1 MNVQLSIKITLDLA
15 ERERILETY
24 RAEGY
29 KITARV
35 LKLILEDVEAI
46 RAMKDVAGI

>member
-1 MNVQLSIKITLDLA
+1 MKVQLSIKITLDLD

-29 KITARV
+29 KVSARV
-35 LKLILEDVEAI
+35 LKLIREDVE
-46 RAMKDVAGI
+46 GITVMNDDKL